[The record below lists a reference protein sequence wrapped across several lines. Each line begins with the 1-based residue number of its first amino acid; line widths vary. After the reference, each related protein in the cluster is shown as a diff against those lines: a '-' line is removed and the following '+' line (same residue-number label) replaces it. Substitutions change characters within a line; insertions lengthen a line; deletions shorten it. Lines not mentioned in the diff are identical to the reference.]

1 MKKCLLLLFT
11 LGLSL
16 IGHATDLYP
25 LNSPQQ
31 EAQFQHLLKE
41 LRCVVCQNQDLS
53 DSHAPLA
60 RDLRREVY
68 LLVKKGETDQHIKD
82 YLTTRYGD
90 FILFKPAFRG
100 MTVLLWLAPFCIL
113 GLGLWFFRGVIRRD
127 E

>member
-1 MKKCLLLLFT
+1 MKKWLIILM
-11 LGLSL
+11 LGLSY
-16 IGHATDLYP
+16 IANATMLYP
-25 LNSPQQ
+25 FDSPQQ
-31 EAQFQHLLKE
+31 ETQFQHLLKE

-68 LLVKKGETDQHIKD
+68 FLVKKGETDQHIKD

-100 MTVLLWLAPFCIL
+100 MTLLLWFAPLFLL
-113 GLGLWFFRGVIRRD
+113 GVGLWLFKRVIHRD
-127 E
+127 A